1 MRRYPLITA
10 ALLTV
15 GGLAAAPIPPA
26 QAALFGQ
33 QPIAEQQ
40 AVVILRPLG
49 INRYDVLVIEEKQ
62 IGSQRC
68 WRDRGDGTVEP
79 LLLNFDFTGIC
90 DRATDSNGYSLRMG
104 GEDLGLRY
112 RLEVRTQES
121 QALLVAVPFDGRS
134 PTIPLGTTR
143 SLARDFLKVDL
154 LPNWKLARRTY
165 EGQPLGHYYFFADQT
180 LAAYSASNPNLVAI
194 APQRTPSAALRP
206 VTPSPLPSGGDQQPI
221 PIPVVRLDQPNLSPS
236 PTSSPAIPITP
247 APAAALPLRS
257 PNVPVAQQPTP
268 VTPRPTPS
276 LRPLRSPT
284 PAPTATTPTPS
295 SASNPDRFTISRTGQ
310 LSSDAFLVIVPVTAG
325 SPQAL
330 IQRIQQLGVPASNI
344 FERGPR
350 EVALGPFRNRTLAE
364 QWQTHLS
371 QQGGL
376 TGRVE
381 FGR

>member
-1 MRRYPLITA
+1 MRCHPLITA
-10 ALLTV
+10 ALLTT
-15 GGLAAAPIPPA
+15 GGLLATPIPPA

-33 QPIAEQQ
+33 QPIADQQ

-49 INRYDVLVIEEKQ
+49 SSRYDVLVIEEKQ

-112 RLEVRTQES
+112 RLEVRIQDN

-134 PTIPLGTTR
+134 PTLPLGTTR

-154 LPNWKLARRTY
+154 LPTWKLTRRTY
-165 EGQPLGHYYFFADQT
+165 EGQPLSHYYFTAEQT

-194 APQRTPSAALRP
+194 APQRTSSSLRP
-206 VTPSPLPSGGDQQPI
+206 TTPPRLPSSNDQQPI
-221 PIPVVRLDQPNLSPS
+221 SIPVVRLDQSGLSSPS
-236 PTSSPAIPITP
+236 INSSAIPITP
-247 APAAALPLRS
+247 APAAATPLRS
-257 PNVPVAQQPTP
+257 PNAAPSIQP
-268 VTPRPTPS
+268 PS
-276 LRPLRSPT
+276 IPLRSNT
-284 PAPTATTPTPS
+284 PAPTTTTPS
-295 SASNPDRFTISRTGQ
+295 NASNPDRFTISRTGQ
-310 LSSDAFLVIVPVTAG
+310 LSSDAFLVIVPVASG
-325 SPQAL
+325 SPQEL

-344 FERGPR
+344 FERGSR
-350 EVALGPFRNRTLAE
+350 EVALGPFRNRSLAE
-364 QWQTHLS
+364 QWQSHLS

-376 TGRVE
+376 NGRVE